1 MGAFWDAAS
10 HTDGVV
16 SKPTIILDGEIL
28 EENGIYKE
36 ETCISYCKKL
46 GIADYE

>member
-16 SKPTIILDGEIL
+16 SKPTIILDGEIF
-28 EENGIYKE
+28 EENGIYLDE
-36 ETCISYCKKL
+36 ESRKFCRKL
-46 GIADYE
+46 GVSGY